1 MCVLRGPAAPKK
13 EKVAG
18 RQKTMHDEEI
28 YNLCS
33 SPSVIWR
40 NKSRRM
46 KLASSV
52 AYIVEMSNE

>member
-40 NKSRRM
+40 NK
-46 KLASSV
+46 
-52 AYIVEMSNE
+52 